1 MAEKLLFP
9 TMLVGSYAQP
19 RWLIDVD
26 KLGGM
31 TPPRT
36 RAKELWRVAPE
47 RLAEAQDDA
56 TIVAIREQEEAGLD
70 IVTDGEVRR
79 ESYFNQFA
87 TALEGL
93 DLDNPGTTI
102 SRSGREVQVPR
113 ITGAIR
119 RQTPVER
126 ANLAFLKRHATRPV
140 KMTLPGPFTMSSLA
154 QDDHY
159 GNPGDVAMAYAEAVR
174 EEVADLFAAG
184 ADLVQIDEPY
194 MQARPDEAADYG
206 LAALNHALED
216 AAGTTVV
223 HVCFGYAQ
231 MVKDKPSGYSFLG
244 ELANCRCDQVS
255 IEAAQPNLDCKI
267 LESLPE
273 KTIVLGVIDLSTHE
287 VETPE
292 IIADRVQRALTHVE
306 AQRIVLAPDCGM
318 KYLPRDVAF
327 KKLRAMAEGAAILRA
342 AVAH

>member
-1 MAEKLLFP
+1 MVQKKFP

-26 KLGGM
+26 KLGAI

-36 RAKELWRVAPE
+36 RAKELWRVDE
-47 RLAEAQDDA
+47 QWLAEAQDDA

-70 IVTDGEVRR
+70 IVTDGEIRR

-87 TALEGL
+87 TALDGL

-113 ITGAIR
+113 VVGPISR
-119 RQTPVER
+119 REPVEL

-154 QDDHY
+154 KDDHY
-159 GNPGDVAMAYAEAVR
+159 GDPADLAMAYAEAVR
-174 EEVADLFAAG
+174 EEIADLFAAG
-184 ADLVQIDEPY
+184 ADVVQIDEPY
-194 MQARPDEAADYG
+194 MQARPEAAADYA
-206 LAALNHALED
+206 LPALNRALED

-223 HVCFGYAQ
+223 HLCFGYAQ

-244 ELANCRCDQVS
+244 ELANCRCDQIS
-255 IEAAQPNLDCKI
+255 IEAAQPHLDCTI
-267 LESLPE
+267 LEALPD
-273 KTIVLGVIDLSTHE
+273 KTIVLGVIDLSSHE

-292 IIADRVQRALTHVE
+292 IVAERVRRALPHVDADRL
-306 AQRIVLAPDCGM
+306 VLAPDCGM
-318 KYLPRDVAF
+318 KYLPREVAF
-327 KKLRAMAEGAAILRA
+327 KKMQAMAAGAAIMRRE
-342 AVAH
+342 VAQ